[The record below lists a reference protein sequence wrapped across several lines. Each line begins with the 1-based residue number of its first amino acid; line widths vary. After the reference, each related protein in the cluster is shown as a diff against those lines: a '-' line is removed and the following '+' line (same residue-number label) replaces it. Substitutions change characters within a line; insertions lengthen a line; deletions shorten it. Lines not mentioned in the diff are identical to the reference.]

1 MKITKNL
8 KVLYFLGF
16 VLALAAAFPGYIRS
30 TFMEEFVDVGRVGLF
45 FLGEALL
52 SLAAINFFPYF
63 IKKISNYK
71 LAIIIILL
79 QITSII
85 LLITTNSTVGAFIF
99 FALTGSMGYLIWINM
114 DVFVE
119 RFTTNPTTGR
129 IRTTY
134 FTFINL
140 GWLFSPLAVGYLTGE
155 GNYRLIYIMAAIL
168 LSIALAIILYNKKLL
183 ADHLQYEHHHS
194 LTTLKHIWNNI
205 NLRGIFA
212 IAFLLELFYAT
223 AVIYAPIYL
232 HQTIG
237 FEWKTIGMIFTFML
251 LPFIFLEIPAGIFA
265 DKYNGEK
272 KVLNLGFMIIASAVA
287 LFFFIKSDNP
297 FVWALIL
304 FLSRCGAA
312 LIEAMRETYFFKTV
326 DVKDIDYINF
336 FRNASPLGYLIGS
349 GLSMLVLK
357 FYPIEY
363 LFLFLSLILL
373 TGIYFSWRIPET
385 KK

>member
-16 VLALAAAFPGYIRS
+16 VLAIAAAFPGYIRS

-52 SLAAINFFPYF
+52 SLTAINFFPYF
-63 IKKISNYK
+63 IKKISNYR

-79 QITSII
+79 QIISII
-85 LLITTNSTVGAFIF
+85 LLITTDSIIGAFIF
-99 FALTGSMGYLIWINM
+99 FALTGSLGYLIWINM

-134 FTFINL
+134 FTFLNL
-140 GWLFSPLAVGYLTGE
+140 GWLFSPLLAGYLTGE
-155 GNYRLIYIMAAIL
+155 GNYRLVYILATIL
-168 LSIALAIILYNKKLL
+168 LSIALIIILYNKKLL
-183 ADHLQYEHHHS
+183 ADHLQYEHHNS
-194 LTTLKHIWNNI
+194 LKTLKHIWNNI

-212 IAFLLELFYAT
+212 IAFLLELFYAI

-237 FEWKTIGMIFTFML
+237 FEWKTIGAIFTFML

-272 KVLNLGFMIIASAVA
+272 KVLYLGFMIITSAVA
-287 LFFFIKSDNP
+287 LFFFVKSDNP
-297 FVWALIL
+297 FVWAIIL

-312 LIEAMRETYFFKTV
+312 LIEAMRESYFFKTV

-336 FRNASPLGYLIGS
+336 FRNASPLGYLVGS
-349 GLSMLVLK
+349 GLSLLILC
-357 FYPIEY
+357 YYSIDY
-363 LFLFLSLILL
+363 LFLILALILL
-373 TGIYFSWRIPET
+373 SGFYFSWRIAET